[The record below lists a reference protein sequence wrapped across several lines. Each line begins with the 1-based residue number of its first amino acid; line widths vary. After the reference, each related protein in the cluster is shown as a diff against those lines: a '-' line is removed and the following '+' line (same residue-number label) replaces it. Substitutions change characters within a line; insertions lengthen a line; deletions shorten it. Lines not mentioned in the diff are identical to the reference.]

1 MNCSKDKTSELH
13 SVVFKTDPPN
23 RWTTET
29 ARAWLKDNDIKRLKG
44 VDKTKNSLR
53 YRIVDPKC
61 FKSFSTQ
68 VVKSQMGTINLVIGW
83 YTDQPK
89 PKRKRKGGKI
99 KVKKMDLKKNDM
111 KLKKKGKVNFRS
123 RKGGALGSSH
133 NSSHNSKYP

>member
-1 MNCSKDKTSELH
+1 MNCSKNKTSELH

-29 ARAWLKDNDIKRLKG
+29 SRKWLKDHDIERLKS

-68 VVKSQMGTINLVIGW
+68 VVDSDMGTINLVIGW
-83 YTDQPK
+83 YTNQP
-89 PKRKRKGGKI
+89 RKKKGGKFTPP
-99 KVKKMDLKKNDM
+99 KKMNLNKNKM
-111 KLKKKGKVNFRS
+111 KLKKKGTVQFRS
-123 RKGGALGSSH
+123 RK
-133 NSSHNSKYP
+133 K